1 MVSNSVTGREV
12 YLTQEGLARMRAEV
26 KELIEVRRPVVAK
39 MIQDA
44 KESGDISDNAAFEDA
59 KHEQGILEGKIQ
71 DLEWK
76 IRNAIIITDTHSP
89 TVTLGSTVRVKDAR
103 GSEVVYTIVGS
114 SEARPSEGRIS
125 NESPVG
131 KALLG
136 HRPGDAVEVRLPKAD
151 KPVTYTLLAIN

>member
-1 MVSNSVTGREV
+1 MATNGITGREV
-12 YLTQEGLARMRAEV
+12 YLTPEGRDKLRAELE
-26 KELIEVRRPVVAK
+26 ELIEVRRPIVAR

-76 IRNAIIITDTHSP
+76 LRNAKLIQESHSSAIG
-89 TVTLGSTVRVKDAR
+89 LGSRVHLRDASGR
-103 GSEVVYTIVGS
+103 EHHFTIVGS
-114 SEARPSEGRIS
+114 SEARPTDGRIS

-131 KALLG
+131 RGLLG
-136 HRPGDAVEVRLPKAD
+136 HGAGEEIDVRLPND
-151 KPVTYTLLAIN
+151 RRMVYTIVAIE